1 MSGRLATMAMV
12 GAAISATSEVVGM
25 ATGAGS
31 MAQTSHLYKGQLAQ
45 TKCYFAAGWAEA
57 SWRHAE
63 ALNQAERHHLDDS
76 ALGRAA
82 IHQTEKI
89 HQREME
95 QANLLDQRNYEITVN
110 SEIRE
115 NARDVVTAKTYEF
128 NNIMLCDT
136 VCLGCAFA
144 MVIEGI
150 PPEDSG
156 DGMLTVYMI
165 AVALSLAF
173 FFISLWMAVILANVR
188 CPPPPPRRQPRR

>member
-1 MSGRLATMAMV
+1 MAMV

-89 HQREME
+89 HQREMDSDARKDIVVNHVHPGYVDTDMTRF
-95 QANLLDQRNYEITVN
+95 ANLE
-110 SEIRE
+110 
-115 NARDVVTAKTYEF
+115 
-128 NNIMLCDT
+128 
-136 VCLGCAFA
+136 
-144 MVIEGI
+144 
-150 PPEDSG
+150 
-156 DGMLTVYMI
+156 
-165 AVALSLAF
+165 
-173 FFISLWMAVILANVR
+173 
-188 CPPPPPRRQPRR
+188 